1 MPMTPKLKL
10 RIALGTLVILAILA
24 WQTMEPGKW
33 RSFVWLVLA
42 LFAFRVAMGAL
53 RSRYDGEDAQRL
65 ADSQQLD
72 VPPDKQG

>member
-1 MPMTPKLKL
+1 
-10 RIALGTLVILAILA
+10 
-24 WQTMEPGKW
+24 
-33 RSFVWLVLA
+33 
-42 LFAFRVAMGAL
+42 MGAL